1 MEDSLYVKAGREEF
15 AGLVQ
20 IRTHSRVMLK
30 QAPAT
35 FSGIQQPK
43 REKSTGVLA
52 LMDMMQKDL
61 QADMKDAEADE
72 QGAQKEYEELM
83 TESATTRAQSAKSI
97 TDKEASK
104 AELET
109 KLQET
114 KESKA
119 LTVETLED
127 IALTVNHLH
136 TSCDF
141 IMQNY
146 DTRKEARTNES
157 ESLKNSKAVLSGA
170 DFGR

>member
-1 MEDSLYVKAGREEF
+1 MR
-15 AGLVQ
+15 
-20 IRTHSRVMLK
+20 R
-30 QAPAT
+30 APET

-61 QADMKDAEADE
+61 QSDMADAEADE
-72 QGAQKEYEELM
+72 KAAQKDYEDLM
-83 TESATTRAQSAKSI
+83 TESAASRAQSAKSI

-119 LTVETLED
+119 LTTETLED
-127 IALTVNHLH
+127 ISLTVNHLH

-141 IMQNY
+141 IMENY

-157 ESLKNSKAVLSGA
+157 ESLKSSKAVLSGA
-170 DFGR
+170 NLGF